1 MKFTLFQKI
10 LLCIAFVLCCYILV
24 QVYIMRQRIHHFYKS
39 QEGFGNVGIT
49 NMKFGSNANTDV
61 SNVQIKAS
69 ANSCYDSNG
78 FIEIGDETN
87 PKGLYNVIQTGTRF
101 LDFEVY
107 NVDGAGAIGYS
118 GSSSFSSLETNTEK
132 PIDVLNKIMDCA
144 FTSPVPNPLDPIFL
158 QFRMKTVKES
168 IFLELANDINSVCG
182 AKLTKT
188 SVSSTN
194 PKPTKIND
202 LKSNIVIIIYSMY
215 PASSSDGKQD
225 VDRNKVVD
233 KFLEKVPTA
242 LHVVAN
248 SNGNNK
254 DFVNDYTLQSGT
266 TTSPVDTSVKVKM
279 PLIDDLINENGNLKI
294 DEIRTVGNEDTIEKS
309 YQKLIDESVNVI
321 PYKFYI
327 KDDHLN
333 EYETKYQTSAFT
345 VFS

>member
-49 NMKFGSNANTDV
+49 NMKFGSNANT
-61 SNVQIKAS
+61 NLPNIQIKAS

-87 PKGLYNVIQTGTRF
+87 PKGLYNVIQTGARF

-132 PIDVLNKIMDCA
+132 TIDVLNKIMDCA

-188 SVSSTN
+188 NMSST
-194 PKPTKIND
+194 TSIND

-225 VDRNKVVD
+225 IDRKILVD
-233 KFLEKVPTA
+233 KFLEKIPNA

-248 SNGNNK
+248 NNGNNK
-254 DFVNDYTLQSGT
+254 DFVNEYTLQSGT
-266 TTSPVDTSVKVKM
+266 AASPVSTGVKVKM

-294 DEIRTVGNEDTIEKS
+294 DEIRTVGNVDTIEKS
-309 YQKLIDESVNVI
+309 YQTLITTNSVNVV

-327 KDDHLN
+327 KDDHLKD
-333 EYETKYQTSAFT
+333 YESKYQTSAFT

>member
-1 MKFTLFQKI
+1 MKLTVFQKI
-10 LLCIAFVLCCYILV
+10 LLCIALFLCVYILFKL
-24 QVYIMRQRIHHFYKS
+24 YIMRQRMHHFYRS

-49 NMKFGSNANTDV
+49 NMKFGTNANTSV

-78 FIEIGDETN
+78 FIEVGDETN
-87 PKGLYNVIQTGTRF
+87 SKGLYNVIQTGTRF

-144 FTSPVPNPLDPIFL
+144 FTSPAPNPLDPIFL

-168 IFLELANDINSVCG
+168 IFMELANDINSVCG
-182 AKLTKT
+182 TKLAKTNI
-188 SVSSTN
+188 SST
-194 PKPTKIND
+194 TSIND

-254 DFVNDYTLQSGT
+254 DFVNEYTLQSGT

-294 DEIRTVGNEDTIEKS
+294 DEIRTVGNVDTIEKS
-309 YQKLIDESVNVI
+309 YQTLINESVNVV